1 VKILALETT
10 ERLATVAALEGNRL
24 LAEREL
30 SPRQRS
36 AQSLAPGIQALLR
49 EVGWRPRDVQL
60 VALPVG
66 PGSFTGL
73 RVGATTAKMFAY
85 AVGADVLGVNTLEVV
100 AQRAPADVSALE
112 IALDAQRRQV
122 FAGRFVRDADGH
134 LAWRTETHLEDESDW
149 LARLAPPA
157 AVSGPALRKLRD
169 RVPEGVPVVDES
181 LWTPT
186 AAAAGRLASR
196 HYQAGRRDPLWTLV
210 PTYYRASAAEEK
222 WRERNQ

>member
-1 VKILALETT
+1 LETT
-10 ERLATVAALEGNRL
+10 ERIATVAALEGDRL

-49 EVGWRPRDVQL
+49 EVGWKPDEVQL

-73 RVGATTAKMFAY
+73 RVGVTTAKMFAY
-85 AVGADVLGVNTLEVV
+85 AVGAEVLGVNTLEVV
-100 AQRAPADVSALE
+100 AQRAPADAAVLE
-112 IALDAQRRQV
+112 VALDAQRRQV
-122 FAGRFVRDADGH
+122 FVGRVARDAEGR
-134 LAWRTETHLEDESDW
+134 LTWQTETHLEDEADW

-169 RVPEGVPVVDES
+169 QVPAGVAVVDES

-186 AAAAGRLASR
+186 AAAAGRLAWR
-196 HYQAGRRDPLWTLV
+196 HHQAGRRDDLWTLA
-210 PTYYRASAAEEK
+210 PHYYRPSAAEEK
-222 WRERNQ
+222 WRERQGE